1 MRISYW
7 SSDVCSSDLVL
18 AAAGHGLV
26 DSAPAESR
34 QGLADLLKGAARPE
48 PRSPT
53 DDLSHERVAPGG
65 WSHLGRARL
74 AIATGLDV
82 ATGGGCR
89 PRLLV
94 RHVYSSRR
102 RGFPWAENALS
113 HGTERLFCMVQS
125 QLFCEIDKIGR
136 ATVCTPVTNA

>member
-1 MRISYW
+1 MLRRPLRSTRTDTLFPYTTLFL
-7 SSDVCSSDLVL
+7 SDSE
-18 AAAGHGLV
+18 
-26 DSAPAESR
+26 PAESR
-34 QGLADLLKGAARPE
+34 QGLADLLKGAARPD

-89 PRLLV
+89 PRLHV

-102 RGFPWAENALS
+102 RGFPWAENALP

-125 QLFCEIDKIGR
+125 QLFCEIDKTVRFQIGR
-136 ATVCTPVTNA
+136 APGRER